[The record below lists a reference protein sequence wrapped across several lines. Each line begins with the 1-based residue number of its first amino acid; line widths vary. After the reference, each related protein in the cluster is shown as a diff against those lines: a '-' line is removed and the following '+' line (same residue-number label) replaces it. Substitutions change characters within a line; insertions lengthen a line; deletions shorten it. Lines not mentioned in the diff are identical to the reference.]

1 MPSRPTPSRP
11 EQSRPS
17 RARTDAPDAAARGR
31 LRWELALVLGL
42 SLGRSA
48 VYSVVELADKV
59 TRGPLGEQTT
69 SMNTPL
75 DERPVFDLLYQLLDI
90 FFSLVPVALALYFLA
105 APLRR
110 GLRILGFD
118 LRRPGRDAALGVGLL
133 VAIGV
138 GTLGVYAAGRA
149 LGITTAIVPAALDDH
164 WWTIPVLVLSAIRHG
179 ILEEVIVV
187 GFLFHHLRRLGWGGG
202 PAGIWGV
209 IAVSALLRGSYHLYQ
224 GVGPFVGN
232 VVMGVV
238 FGWIYARYGRVMP
251 LVVAHALLDI
261 AGFVGY
267 ALLGSA
273 TGFGV

>member
-1 MPSRPTPSRP
+1 MPASSPAAAS
-11 EQSRPS
+11 
-17 RARTDAPDAAARGR
+17 DAAPGAAPEAATRTR
-31 LRWELALVLGL
+31 LRWELILVLGL

-48 VYSVVELADKV
+48 VYSVVELLDKL

-69 SMNTPL
+69 SMNVPL
-75 DERPVFDLLYQLLDI
+75 DDRPVFDLVYQLLDI
-90 FFSLVPVALALYFLA
+90 LFSLVPVALALYFLA
-105 APLRR
+105 VPLRGALR
-110 GLRILGFD
+110 TLGLD
-118 LRRPGRDAALGVGLL
+118 ARRPGRDAALGVGLL

-149 LGITTAIVPAALDDH
+149 LGLTTAIVPAALDDH

-187 GFLFHHLRRLGWGGG
+187 GFLFHHLRRLGWGRG
-202 PAGIWGV
+202 PAGRWTV
-209 IAVSALLRGSYHLYQ
+209 IATSALLRGSYHLYQ

-232 VVMGVV
+232 VAMGIV

-251 LVVAHALLDI
+251 LVIAHAFLDI

-267 ALLGSA
+267 ALFGSA
-273 TGFGV
+273 TGFGA